1 MEIYKNKKVIKKHP
15 ILIVEDH
22 DKLRK
27 SLRQW
32 LSSSFPE
39 CVFFEAETGEDAID
53 QTTSHIPE
61 IILMD
66 IALPGISGIE
76 ATRRIRKE
84 LPGTYV
90 VILTIHDEEGYKAD
104 AESAGAFA
112 FVPKHKMYTELL
124 PIIRT
129 LLSTPDNSH

>member
-1 MEIYKNKKVIKKHP
+1 MHNSKKGILTSRKT

-22 DKLRK
+22 YRLRK

-39 CVFFEAETGEDAID
+39 CVFLEAETGEDAIG
-53 QTTSHIPE
+53 QTTSHRPE

-84 LPGTYV
+84 LPRTHV
-90 VILTIHDEEGYKAD
+90 VILTIHDEEGYKTD

-124 PIIRT
+124 PIIET
-129 LLSTPDNSH
+129 LLIEPSNS